1 VETGTFHGDT
11 TRWAASRFEIVHTI
25 ERAENLY
32 NLHSE
37 ELARIKGVNPHLGDS
52 RDILPQIV
60 EAIHGQKAVFWLD
73 GHWSGGDTAGESDEC
88 PLLDELACLSNRA
101 VTMPACSCALLRCP
115 TIRLNGRQFPIFS
128 TFFHIQ
134 PGNHSFRL
142 LTM

>member
-1 VETGTFHGDT
+1 MGIVTMGIPQQIVIELARLNGSTTFVKTGTFHGDT

-73 GHWSGGDTAGESDEC
+73 GHWSGGDTAGKSDEC
-88 PLLDELACLSNRA
+88 PLLGE
-101 VTMPACSCALLRCP
+101 
-115 TIRLNGRQFPIFS
+115 
-128 TFFHIQ
+128 
-134 PGNHSFRL
+134 
-142 LTM
+142 